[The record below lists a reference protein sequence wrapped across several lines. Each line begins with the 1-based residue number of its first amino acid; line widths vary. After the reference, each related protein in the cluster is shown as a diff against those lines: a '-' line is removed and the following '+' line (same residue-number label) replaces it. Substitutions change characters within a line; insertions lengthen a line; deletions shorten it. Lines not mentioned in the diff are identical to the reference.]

1 MIYSDNKMLA
11 TMRMTVSHWIFMNYD
26 PLLSLSSLGHYHL
39 NVFRMKM
46 RENTH
51 FWDHGQVKSSENYI
65 GEIVERGLEKE
76 YRMSYLQ
83 IFLRSRGK
91 ETNSGFIFSELFQH
105 WVNKTI

>member
-1 MIYSDNKMLA
+1 MGP
-11 TMRMTVSHWIFMNYD
+11 W
-26 PLLSLSSLGHYHL
+26 
-39 NVFRMKM
+39 
-46 RENTH
+46 
-51 FWDHGQVKSSENYI
+51 SSEEFRKLQ